1 MEHNSQLSTWRVWLV
16 WLLNWKSDLLKY
28 LFKWTQWLS
37 KIIVFI
43 KSLLK
48 LFQKKFC
55 CLYEACKKNNR
66 TFEIIRERSVLVT
79 CGCSLRAIETKVESS
94 QLTDKKSPRPT
105 KYQSENNCLCF
116 GINRVVYLELLLNT
130 VKAFLN
136 GYEKKNRKKK
146 IRAIVRLSIF
156 PSYFPD
162 LGSSDFFLF
171 QKLNWFVHNDDAPA
185 HSVFSVR

>member
-1 MEHNSQLSTWRVWLV
+1 M
-16 WLLNWKSDLLKY
+16 
-28 LFKWTQWLS
+28 
-37 KIIVFI
+37 
-43 KSLLK
+43 
-48 LFQKKFC
+48 
-55 CLYEACKKNNR
+55 
-66 TFEIIRERSVLVT
+66 T

-105 KYQSENNCLCF
+105 KYQNENNCLCF

-171 QKLNWFVHNDDAPA
+171 QKLNWARKLM
-185 HSVFSVR
+185 VRSQ